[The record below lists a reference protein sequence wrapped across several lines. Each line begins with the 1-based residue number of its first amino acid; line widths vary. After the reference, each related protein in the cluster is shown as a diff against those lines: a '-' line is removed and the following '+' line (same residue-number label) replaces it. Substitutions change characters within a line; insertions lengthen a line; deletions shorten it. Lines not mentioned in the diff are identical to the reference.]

1 MDKTATLE
9 SDMEQHRDIKRKAGL
24 IDWIYC
30 IVIKHEML
38 SIRIEL
44 YSPDPAALYALLQL
58 FQRRVHVPYVHITKP
73 EKFIR
78 FILYYFLHLGIL
90 FFRDRNDSRFINS
103 IFLHI
108 LIDRFIIVIV
118 HIIHGPN
125 MHMAVNNHS
134 EYSFRFLIPG
144 LSCHRHLFLYQSYRH
159 CAISGSS
166 MFCAL

>member
-1 MDKTATLE
+1 MDKTAALE
-9 SDMEQHRDIKRKAGL
+9 PNMEQHRNIKRKAGL
-24 IDWIYC
+24 IDRIDC

-44 YSPDPAALYALLQL
+44 YSPDPAAFHALLQL
-58 FQRRVHVPYVHITKP
+58 LQRRVHIPYVYITKP
-73 EKFIR
+73 EKLIR
-78 FILYYFLHLGIL
+78 FILYHFLHLGIL

-108 LIDRFIIVIV
+108 LIDRFIIVII

-134 EYSFRFLIPG
+134 EYSFQSLIPG
-144 LSCHRHLFLYQSYRH
+144 LICPRYLSLYQS
-159 CAISGSS
+159 
-166 MFCAL
+166 